1 LEPASRCVVETG
13 IATFYTSLSRISPG
27 PVLARLA
34 ARIGN
39 DEQRH
44 YNLFSYHYRRWAE
57 AEGTGPRA
65 LLATLHARLG
75 ELDRE
80 DIYIAMK
87 HVFWTLHPDRPFTP
101 ADYRATRD
109 HDVWLPRSGVGAS
122 ADAPASR
129 RGSGRWSG
137 QDCIPTRS
145 VGTRGHRPGCPPPH
159 VVSQGFSQHG
169 DAGRCSGRRSGSEG
183 W

>member
-1 LEPASRCVVETG
+1 VVETG
-13 IATFYTSLSRISPG
+13 TATFYKALSRISPE

-44 YNLFSYHYRRWAE
+44 YNLLSYHYRRWAE
-57 AEGTGPRA
+57 AEGTGRRA
-65 LLATLHARLG
+65 VLATLHARLG

-87 HVFWTLHPDRPFTP
+87 HVFRTLHPDRPFTP

-109 HDVWLPRSGVGAS
+109 HYARLARRHYPYRTAARMLIEPLRLSPIVAS
-122 ADAPASR
+122 AATPLLAA
-129 RGSGRWSG
+129 
-137 QDCIPTRS
+137 T
-145 VGTRGHRPGCPPPH
+145 
-159 VVSQGFSQHG
+159 
-169 DAGRCSGRRSGSEG
+169 G
-183 W
+183 WLLAA